1 MKRPILFISFLIL
14 LVIGMSV
21 VHVSV
26 ANSLSTT
33 GITLSKI
40 QEDLA
45 TYKKENTL
53 IKEQILEASALMTV
67 SDEAK
72 KAGYTPIKSEVSISS
87 PLPLARR

>member
-14 LVIGMSV
+14 LVVGMSI

-26 ANSLSTT
+26 SNSLSTT

-53 IKEQILEASALMTV
+53 LKEQILSASALMTV
-67 SDEAK
+67 SSQAK
-72 KAGYTPIKSEVSISS
+72 EAGYVPIKSEVTITH